1 MKELQL
7 LIKPGSSACDLQCR
21 YCFYKE
27 EVKHRKNTDP
37 GIMSL
42 ETMEILIDKAL
53 KAADTCV
60 FGFQGGEPLLAGL
73 SFYRQF
79 VSCVRQKK
87 REEQQVF
94 YTIQTNGS
102 RFSRKKN
109 FCWEYLWTE

>member
-7 LIKPGSSACDLQCR
+7 LIKPVSSACDLQCR

-27 EVKHRKNTDP
+27 EAKHRKNADH

-87 REEQQVF
+87 KEKQQVF
-94 YTIQTNGS
+94 IRY
-102 RFSRKKN
+102 RPM
-109 FCWEYLWTE
+109 E

>member
-7 LIKPGSSACDLQCR
+7 LIKPVSSACDLQCR

-27 EVKHRKNTDP
+27 EVKHRKNTDH

-87 REEQQVF
+87 REEQKQ
-94 YTIQTNGS
+94 
-102 RFSRKKN
+102 
-109 FCWEYLWTE
+109 